1 MHGTIDRVAIDPLTG
16 LAFAIQ
22 AQPGVYAVLLGSG
35 VSRAAQIPTGW
46 GITTELIRRLAA
58 VQGATIHTNPADWYQ
73 STFGKPV
80 GFSDLLAA
88 LAPSRSDR
96 RAILSGFID
105 PSPARPDERRP
116 TAAHWALARLACT
129 GRVRVFL
136 TTNFD
141 RLLEQALSEAGLNPL
156 VVANPGQAAG
166 APPFQHV
173 DAVVFKLHGDYLD
186 PDSLLVTEDELVAYD
201 PAVADRLRRVVE
213 DHGLVVCGWSGDWD
227 PALRDALA
235 SAAARRY
242 PLYFATV
249 GTTSPAAAAVITA
262 RSGIEVPI
270 TDADTFFT
278 QLEHR
283 VAAIDRLGEPH
294 PLDTQALVAAVKST
308 VGRPDKRID
317 LDDLVLGAANRA
329 YDAVRDDV
337 AFPATATSGSD
348 VGFARQFMEQAHRYE
363 AAARPLLAALAA
375 GATWGST
382 TDEAM
387 WARAVDRVANTN
399 RAYGG
404 QEALLNLRRL
414 PALLCV
420 YAIGL
425 AAVDRD
431 NFGALRA
438 VTTDVEFRD
447 VNRRVPLLGALH
459 PGRVLYDELGAQG
472 LAFEVETGKAPTDDD
487 LDGLR
492 TRRLGRKFTPA
503 SIVLQA
509 WLREPLRAT
518 IPDDVRYTETFDRLE
533 MLLALVATDVRTAAA
548 ATGQYPDGPAFGN
561 FTWRYKYEPTPPEQR
576 LKAEFDTAGPAWPPL
591 SGGLLGGSV
600 DRAAAAF
607 DALISGTAE
616 ARHNQH

>member
-1 MHGTIDRVAIDPLTG
+1 MRGTIDLVGIDPLTG

-58 VQGATIHTNPADWYQ
+58 AQGATIHNDPADWYQ

-105 PSPARPDERRP
+105 PSPVRPDERRP
-116 TAAHWALARLACT
+116 TDAHRALARLACA
-129 GRVRVFL
+129 GWVRLFL

-156 VVANPGQAAG
+156 VVANPAQAAG

-186 PDSLLVTEDELVAYD
+186 PDSMLVTEDELLTYE
-201 PAVADRLRRVVE
+201 PAIADRLRRVIE

-227 PALRDALA
+227 PALRGALT
-235 SAAARRY
+235 SATARRY

-249 GTTSPAAAAVITA
+249 GQASPAAAAVITA
-262 RSGIEVPI
+262 RSGIEVPV
-270 TDADTFFT
+270 TDADAFFT

-283 VAAIDRLGEPH
+283 VAAIDRLREPH
-294 PLDTQALVAAVKST
+294 PLDTQALVAAVKSA
-308 VGRPDKRID
+308 VGRPDKRVD
-317 LDDLVLGAANRA
+317 LEDLVLGAANRV
-329 YDAVRDDV
+329 YDDVGDDV
-337 AFPATATSGSD
+337 AFPATAASGTD
-348 VGFARQFMEQAHRYE
+348 GGFARQFMEQAHRYE
-363 AAARPLLAALAA
+363 AATRPLLAGLAA
-375 GATWGST
+375 GATWGSAI
-382 TDEAM
+382 DEAL
-387 WARAVDRVANTN
+387 WARAVDRVANIN

-420 YAIGL
+420 YAVGL

-472 LAFEVETGKAPTDDD
+472 LAFEVETGRAPTDEE

-492 TRRLGRKFTPA
+492 TRRLSRKFTPA
-503 SIVLQA
+503 SIVLHA

-518 IPDDVRYTETFDRLE
+518 IPDDVRYAETFDRLE
-533 MLLALVATDVRTAAA
+533 MLLALVATDVHTEAAA
-548 ATGQYPDGPAFGN
+548 AGEFTDGPAFGS
-561 FTWRYKYEPTPPEQR
+561 FTWRYKYDPTPPEQR
-576 LKAEFDTAGPAWPPL
+576 LKAEFDATGSAWPVL
-591 SGGLLGGSV
+591 SGGLLGGSA
-600 DRAAAAF
+600 DRASVAL
-607 DALISGTAE
+607 DALIRGTAE
-616 ARHNQH
+616 ARSNQH